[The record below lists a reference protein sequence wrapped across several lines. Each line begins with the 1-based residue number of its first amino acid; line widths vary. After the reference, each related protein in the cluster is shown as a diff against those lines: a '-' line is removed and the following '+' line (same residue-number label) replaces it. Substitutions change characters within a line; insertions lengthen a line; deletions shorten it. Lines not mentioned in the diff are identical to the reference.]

1 MAVTQ
6 NGTPNMSVNVA
17 AGRAVVLGDN
27 ATNQGQYIV
36 RNTATLNVPISAS
49 DATNPRRDIVCVR
62 VRDAFYAGSNNDA
75 AIVVVEGT
83 PAPSPVDPTIPPNHL
98 PLARVTVAAGATT
111 IVAANITSLRT
122 LVRPWNVAWGRVASA
137 TATVDQTPITTV
149 VDATG
154 LSVTFTA
161 VAGRLYQAVSYG
173 LFSSTTADNVVRL
186 DICNASNTVL
196 RRGSCHIAVAS
207 AGAQATAQVTL
218 SGLSGSTT
226 IKCRTQRWAGS
237 GTITLANSADNGSL
251 EIFDVGPA

>member
-1 MAVTQ
+1 
-6 NGTPNMSVNVA
+6 
-17 AGRAVVLGDN
+17 
-27 ATNQGQYIV
+27 
-36 RNTATLNVPISAS
+36 
-49 DATNPRRDIVCVR
+49 
-62 VRDAFYAGSNNDA
+62 
-75 AIVVVEGT
+75 
-83 PAPSPVDPTIPPNHL
+83 
-98 PLARVTVAAGATT
+98 
-111 IVAANITSLRT
+111 
-122 LVRPWNVAWGRVASA
+122 
-137 TATVDQTPITTV
+137 V

-196 RRGSCHIAVAS
+196 RRGSCHIAVGGV
-207 AGAQATAQVTL
+207 GAQATSQVTL

-226 IKCRTQRWAGS
+226 IKCRTQRQFGS